1 MASAPK
7 VQTIAQAMKEL
18 NPAYAESKAIVGKQQ
33 AGLGAKYDAQ
43 RAGITAERGEGFN
56 VINNQATARGG
67 SFSGIPVEE
76 QARYLSTKFLPGMQQ
91 ANYQQNEEGLAM
103 QGQLAEINKQQR
115 LGAVGRVDQ
124 QKAALNSWNMQQQTL
139 EQQRKEAEKQ
149 RQFQAEQSRLD
160 QQFTAGQNAA
170 NRAASASS
178 SSGPSVAQEWGA
190 RMGAAATVK
199 GGYVSSTD
207 WKAMSREFTSGG
219 YGTHDDFKKR
229 FSSFVEPSQWKTYR

>member
-1 MASAPK
+1 MAAPK
-7 VQTIAQAMKEL
+7 VQTIAQAMAEL

-91 ANYQQNEEGLAM
+91 ADYQQNEEGLAL
-103 QGQLAEINKQQR
+103 QGQIAAMNKELR
-115 LGAVGRVDQ
+115 TNAVGRVDQ
-124 QKAALNSWNMQQQTL
+124 QKSALNSWNMQQQTL

-149 RQFQAEQSRLD
+149 RKFQAGESALD
-160 QQFTAGQNAA
+160 
-170 NRAASASS
+170 RAASAAEAAAGRTSS
-178 SSGPSVAQEWGA
+178 QVNAYDTIETMLQAS
-190 RMGAAATVK
+190 MGADRKVSPTAWKQAA
-199 GGYVSSTD
+199 GYAKRNGLNFEGKDGFASTFWNYAND
-207 WKAMSREFTSGG
+207 KYWKE
-219 YGTHDDFKKR
+219 YKNIK
-229 FSSFVEPSQWKTYR
+229 V